1 MKSCN
6 WRLTLVKILFY
17 LIVLILIIISLLPFY
32 WMAITSFR
40 STSEIYSQDFSLWPK
55 NFILTNYIKL
65 IKETNFLIW
74 FKNSWLIAS
83 LTTLLSLFVG
93 CLAAF
98 SLTRVKYPGKILIS
112 QFILGTYLI
121 PRSLLFIPLY
131 NMLKEIGVLG
141 THLGLV
147 FAYSTFA
154 VPFCT
159 WLLVA
164 YFKTI
169 PHELDEAAI
178 IDGCSPL
185 GVLGRII
192 LPLSLPGIVAAG
204 IFTFNLANNEYL
216 YAFTFIS
223 NESLSTL
230 PRGLSS
236 MIMGDVYLWGKLMA
250 ACLLSSVPLLILYMF
265 VQKFMVSGLTAGSV
279 KG

>member
-6 WRLTLVKILFY
+6 WRLTLKKILFY

-74 FKNSWLIAS
+74 FKNSWLIAL

-178 IDGCSPL
+178 IDGCSPF

-192 LPLSLPGIVAAG
+192 LPLSLPGIVTAG

-223 NESLSTL
+223 SESLSTL

>member
-1 MKSCN
+1 MKRCN
-6 WRLTLVKILFY
+6 WRLVWVKFLFY

-32 WMAITSFR
+32 WMAVTSF
-40 STSEIYSQDFSLWPK
+40 SPTSEMYSQDLSLWPK
-55 NFILTNYIKL
+55 KFILTHYIKL

-121 PRSLLFIPLY
+121 PRSLLFVPLY
-131 NMLKEIGVLG
+131 NVLG
-141 THLGLV
+141 GIGLIDTHLGLV
-147 FAYSTFA
+147 LAYSTFA

-159 WLLVA
+159 WLLVG

-169 PHELDEAAI
+169 PHELDEAAT

-192 LPLSLPGIVAAG
+192 VPVSLPGIVAAG
-204 IFTFNLANNEYL
+204 IFTFNLANNEFL
-216 YAFTFIS
+216 YAFTFIN

-230 PRGLSS
+230 PRGISS

-250 ACLLSSVPLLILYMF
+250 ACLLASVPLVILYML
-265 VQKFMVSGLTAGSV
+265 VQKFMVSGLTAGSL

>member
-1 MKSCN
+1 MKCCN
-6 WRLTLVKILFY
+6 WRLVWAKILFY
-17 LIVLILIIISLLPFY
+17 PFVLILIIISLLPFY
-32 WMAITSFR
+32 WMAVTSFS
-40 STSEIYSQDFSLWPK
+40 STSEMYSQDLSLLPK
-55 NFILTNYIKL
+55 KIILTHYIEL
-65 IKETNFLIW
+65 IKGTNFLIW

-83 LTTLLSLFVG
+83 LTTLFSLFVG

-121 PRSLLFIPLY
+121 PRSLLFVPLY
-131 NMLKEIGVLG
+131 NVLSGIGVID

-147 FAYSTFA
+147 LAYSTFA

-159 WLLVA
+159 WLLVG
-164 YFKTI
+164 YFKTV

-192 LPLSLPGIVAAG
+192 VPVSLPGIVAAG
-204 IFTFNLANNEYL
+204 IFTFNLANNEFL
-216 YAFTFIS
+216 YAFTFIN

-250 ACLLSSVPLLILYMF
+250 ACLLASVPLVILYML

>member
-74 FKNSWLIAS
+74 FKNSWLIAL

-121 PRSLLFIPLY
+121 PRSLLFVPLY
-131 NMLKEIGVLG
+131 NVLSGIGVID

-147 FAYSTFA
+147 LAYSTFA

-159 WLLVA
+159 WLLVG
-164 YFKTI
+164 YFKTV

-192 LPLSLPGIVAAG
+192 LPLSLPGIVTAG

>member
-6 WRLTLVKILFY
+6 WRLTLKKILFY

-74 FKNSWLIAS
+74 FKNSWLIAL

-192 LPLSLPGIVAAG
+192 LPLSLPGIVTAG

-223 NESLSTL
+223 SESLSTL

>member
-74 FKNSWLIAS
+74 FKNSWLIAL

-159 WLLVA
+159 WLLVS

-192 LPLSLPGIVAAG
+192 LPLSLPGIVTAG

>member
-1 MKSCN
+1 MKCCN
-6 WRLTLVKILFY
+6 WRLIWVKFLFY

-40 STSEIYSQDFSLWPK
+40 STSEMYSQDLSLWPK
-55 NFILTNYIKL
+55 KFILAHYIEL

-121 PRSLLFIPLY
+121 PRSLLFVPLY
-131 NMLKEIGVLG
+131 NVLREIGVID

-159 WLLVA
+159 WLLVG

-169 PHELDEAAI
+169 PHELDEAAT

-185 GVLGRII
+185 GILGRII
-192 LPLSLPGIVAAG
+192 IPVSLPGIVAAG
-204 IFTFNLANNEYL
+204 IFTFNLANNEFL

-250 ACLLSSVPLLILYMF
+250 ACLLASVPLVILYML